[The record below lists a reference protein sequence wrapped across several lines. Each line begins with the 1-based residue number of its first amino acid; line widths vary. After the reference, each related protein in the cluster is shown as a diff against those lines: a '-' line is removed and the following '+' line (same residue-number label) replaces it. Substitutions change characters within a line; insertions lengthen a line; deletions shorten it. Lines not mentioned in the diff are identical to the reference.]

1 MAEERRVRD
10 LMSPVNAYD
19 KIAQTSKVREAIL
32 KLRGQ
37 SGEARQ
43 PRCLVVVDQS
53 NGGGEMVGF
62 ITIANIVEALSPR
75 KLHMEDV
82 DLIVSWE
89 GQFMEECR
97 QEGERLVADV
107 MSPVPAVLDIN
118 DNLIKAIYTMSKHKV
133 DYLPVV
139 EGLDIVGILSL
150 DDVFADMLR
159 ILSDGPAAEGR
170 R

>member
-1 MAEERRVRD
+1 MLEERRVRD
-10 LMSPVNAYD
+10 LMSPVSAYR
-19 KIAQTSKVREAIL
+19 KIARTSKVREAIL
-32 KLRGQ
+32 KLKTP
-37 SGEARQ
+37 SGAER

-53 NGGGEMVGF
+53 NGGSEMVGF
-62 ITIANIVEALSPR
+62 LTISNIVEALSPR

-97 QEGERLVADV
+97 QEGERPVNEV

-118 DNLIKAIYTMSKHKV
+118 DNIIKAIYTMSKHRV
-133 DYLPVV
+133 DFLPVV

-159 ILSDGPAAEGR
+159 VISAGAVVEGQH
-170 R
+170 